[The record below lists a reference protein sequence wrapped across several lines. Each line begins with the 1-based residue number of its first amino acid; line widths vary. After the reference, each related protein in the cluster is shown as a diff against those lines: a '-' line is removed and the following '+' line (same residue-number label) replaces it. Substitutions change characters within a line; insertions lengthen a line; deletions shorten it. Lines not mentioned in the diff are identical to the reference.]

1 MEIEIA
7 QAINQINEKEEI
19 RKNIDAQLK
28 DAQDKLLT
36 ANQRAI
42 KNKAQIEQ

>member
-28 DAQDKLLT
+28 DA
-36 ANQRAI
+36 
-42 KNKAQIEQ
+42 